1 MRQRQSRTVIDALR
15 IAAGAAMVLVALV
28 LFARVFDGKETKGRF
43 IAVAADLP
51 VGRVIAEE
59 DLRET
64 SIEGDAGLSD
74 VLVAFAGKADVVGKR
89 LVRNK
94 LEGELLFRGDIAEEL
109 SDSYRGGVRVTVD
122 RNGSSP
128 DLRAGDSVEVI
139 ATFDKQSEVAR
150 SVVIASKAN
159 IVAIEVAGS
168 PEADSGLGPLKPAES
183 RGPLPSLEAVLDVEE
198 DEILPVVFATHNG
211 SISLVRSGSKQLR
224 GSQIDGEDPIVA
236 KAS

>member
-28 LFARVFDGKETKGRF
+28 LFARVFDGRESRGRF

-51 VGRVIAEE
+51 IGRVIAEE

-64 SIEGDAGLSD
+64 FIEGDAGLSD
-74 VLVAFAGKADVVGKR
+74 VLVAFTRKADVVGKR

-94 LEGELLFRGDIAEEL
+94 LEGELLFRGDVAEEL
-109 SDSYRGGVRVTVD
+109 SESYRGGVRVTVD

-139 ATFDKQSEVAR
+139 ATFDKQSELAR

-159 IVAIEVAGS
+159 ILAIEVVG
-168 PEADSGLGPLKPAES
+168 PTEADSGLGSFKPVES
-183 RGPLPSLEAVLDVEE
+183 RGALPSLEAVLDVGD

-224 GSQIDGEDPIVA
+224 GSQIDGEDPTVA